1 MWDGPLDWRDLLARP
16 AAAGADPRLRLRL
29 IGAGFVFSAAIVFL
43 RVVQLELGYG
53 EAYRTAAATPLQRE
67 RELPGVRGRIREATL
82 RPGYYAQDGLVF
94 QPPPAKVRHLRL
106 ELAGEA
112 VGLPEPFRFHIPREL
127 IHSGET
133 W

>member
-1 MWDGPLDWRDLLARP
+1 VNNSRGVRGKKPQGVLLSVRVENIARGLSLNYATFAGLSPTESTPMARLYDDADQEYPLLSSNE
-16 AAAGADPRLRLRL
+16 AAG
-29 IGAGFVFSAAIVFL
+29 I
-43 RVVQLELGYG
+43 
-53 EAYRTAAATPLQRE
+53 
-67 RELPGVRGRIREATL
+67 RGRIREATL

-94 QPPPAKVRHLRL
+94 QPPPAKVRYLRL

-127 IHSGET
+127 IHFGGT